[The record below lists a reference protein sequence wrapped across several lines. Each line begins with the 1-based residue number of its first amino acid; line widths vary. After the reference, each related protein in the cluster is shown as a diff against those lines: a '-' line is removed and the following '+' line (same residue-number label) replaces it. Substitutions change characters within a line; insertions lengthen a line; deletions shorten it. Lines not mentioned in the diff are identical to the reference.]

1 MKITIAEWGER
12 NYSPAPSRR
21 ILSAWAK
28 SGQICPAPERV
39 GLRIMVDEC
48 AERIPMPEI
57 SREIILSPDVDSEL
71 FTKVL
76 HSK

>member
-1 MKITIAEWGER
+1 MKITLAEWGVR

-39 GLRIMVDEC
+39 GLRLMVDER
-48 AERIPMPEI
+48 AVRIPVTEVLETANM
-57 SREIILSPDVDSEL
+57 SDRALRILRSS
-71 FTKVL
+71 
-76 HSK
+76 